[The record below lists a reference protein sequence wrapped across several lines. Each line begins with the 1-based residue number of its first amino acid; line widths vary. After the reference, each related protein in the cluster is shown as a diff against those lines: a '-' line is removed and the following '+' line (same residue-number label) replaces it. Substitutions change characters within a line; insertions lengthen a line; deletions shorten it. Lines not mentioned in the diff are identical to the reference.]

1 MVVRRMAPR
10 LTHEERRAIVLMGR
24 TMTQRSIC
32 AATGRPKATVSRVLQ
47 AYYREGRICDA
58 PRASV
63 GRKTTATEDQLIVGA
78 ASENPFLSAREIRDE
93 VGVGNVSVSTI
104 RRRLHEAGL
113 KNQIAVQK
121 TLLEQRHRDQRM
133 EFASVVESWTPEN
146 WRAVIFTDEASFCT
160 RWDQE
165 RKVWRPERSR

>member
-1 MVVRRMAPR
+1 
-10 LTHEERRAIVLMGR
+10 
-24 TMTQRSIC
+24 MTQRSIC

-93 VGVGNVSVSTI
+93 AGVGNVSVSTI

-113 KNQIAVQK
+113 ITRSLRKGTAGAAPSGPANGVRIGRRVLDAGK
-121 TLLEQRHRDQRM
+121 LACGRIYGRGFFLYPLESRK
-133 EFASVVESWTPEN
+133 ESLASTS
-146 WRAVIFTDEASFCT
+146 
-160 RWDQE
+160 
-165 RKVWRPERSR
+165 